1 MIIKT
6 ITNLGQHL
14 QKLKKE
20 MLTVIEARP
29 EPHKLDA
36 DPKNQSTKRL

>member
-6 ITNLGQHL
+6 ITNFGRHL

-20 MLTVIEARP
+20 MLTVIEVKP
-29 EPHKLDA
+29 EPVRLDA
-36 DPKNQSTKRL
+36 DPKDSSSKRL